1 MASYTNAN
9 HKNDFYDLNG
19 IYFNSTSQTTST
31 LDSKHNIL
39 IPGENI
45 IIIDNV
51 ISSTSSSTST
61 VNKVSF
67 RVYRSITTVINA
79 NTSLPYDVIIDNIGE
94 EYDVT
99 TVKFTAPFSGTY
111 FFYCVFWTS
120 TNNLY
125 NAELYNETEA
135 RIFMRIEQPLTGAGG
150 QRSVHASLNV
160 SCNQG
165 DMIYVRRSYGSI
177 QIMTST

>member
-1 MASYTNAN
+1 M
-9 HKNDFYDLNG
+9 F
-19 IYFNSTSQTTST
+19 
-31 LDSKHNIL
+31 
-39 IPGENI
+39 IPGNNI
-45 IIIDNV
+45 TIIDNT

-67 RVYRSITTVINA
+67 RVYRSITTVINT
-79 NTSLPYDVIIDNIGE
+79 NRSMPYDVIIDNIGE
-94 EYDVT
+94 GFDVT
-99 TVKFTAPFSGTY
+99 TGKFTAPFSGIY

-125 NAELYNETEA
+125 NAELYNETA
-135 RIFMRIEQPLTGAGG
+135 AKILMRIEQPLTGAGG